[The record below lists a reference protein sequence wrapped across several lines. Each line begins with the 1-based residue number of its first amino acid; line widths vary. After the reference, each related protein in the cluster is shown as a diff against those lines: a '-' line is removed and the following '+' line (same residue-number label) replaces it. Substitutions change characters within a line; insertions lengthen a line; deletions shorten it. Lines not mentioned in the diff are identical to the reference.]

1 MYKQTY
7 KGLPGLLQQ
16 LLQPYLRTSLILKPL
31 PRGVICG
38 VFFVVVDFFTY
49 CFLKHFFI
57 LSLED
62 KLRIQPPHFSAET
75 FFSPALTSETQP
87 SL

>member
-1 MYKQTY
+1 MYKRTY

-31 PRGVICG
+31 PRGVICAF
-38 VFFVVVDFFTY
+38 FFVVDFYTY
-49 CFLKHFFI
+49 CFLKPFFI

-75 FFSPALTSETQP
+75 FFSPALTSETRP
-87 SL
+87 SP